1 VMVLWDLIC
10 YSCGKKFIDVDIKDE
25 LPLCDCGKQLCK
37 DYRNMKISIKG
48 DIPAHYNE
56 SLGVFIKSRADL
68 REKLYLTNSRTEDID
83 PTGGLQPEERK
94 ILNDKRTVLDK
105 RNDPLW
111 GLNPVS
117 PEDGLYSD

>member
-1 VMVLWDLIC
+1 MVLWDLIC
-10 YSCGKKFIDVDIKDE
+10 YGCGKELIDVDIHDD
-25 LPLCDCGKQLCK
+25 LPLCSCGGMMSKNYKTIKFTVK
-37 DYRNMKISIKG
+37 D

-56 SLGVFIKSRADL
+56 SLGMFIKSRTDL

-94 ILNDKRTVLDK
+94 ILNDKRTVLQK
-105 RNDPLW
+105 RKDDSLW

-117 PEDGLYSD
+117 PEEGLYAD